1 MEVDRLRYA
10 PAIVS
15 EDSGPVTGLLVKI
28 FARIVKMLSLQWYI
42 IQWGLHPCKW
52 FPAVRG
58 RAGVLS

>member
-28 FARIVKMLSLQWYI
+28 FARIVKMLRLQWYI
-42 IQWGLHPCKW
+42 IQLGLHPCKW
-52 FPAVRG
+52 FPEVPG
-58 RAGVLS
+58 